1 MLELKNIQ
9 KRYDYHKVLQD
20 IDMSFPGCGMV
31 SIVGPSGCGKSTL
44 LHIIGGID
52 QDFLGDLLWQG
63 KSVKKHLTKYRRQ
76 HVSFIFQQ
84 FHLIMWLSVKQNIA
98 LPQFFHPQEKQQIL
112 LDMPAFDNAGMSSLS
127 LGQRQRIA
135 YLRTRYHKSDILL
148 CDEPTG
154 SLDPI
159 HAKEIMELL
168 KEEAKQRLVILVSHD
183 QKLVEKYSD
192 EIYEM
197 KDGQIIAHHV
207 YRQSVHQDQMKK
219 KTKRIFFPHLRLSI
233 ESLL

>member
-1 MLELKNIQ
+1 M
-9 KRYDYHKVLQD
+9 
-20 IDMSFPGCGMV
+20 
-31 SIVGPSGCGKSTL
+31 
-44 LHIIGGID
+44 
-52 QDFLGDLLWQG
+52 
-63 KSVKKHLTKYRRQ
+63 KKHLTKYRRQ

-112 LDMPAFDNAGMSSLS
+112 LDMQAFENASMSSLS

-197 KDGQIIAHHV
+197 KDGQ
-207 YRQSVHQDQMKK
+207 S
-219 KTKRIFFPHLRLSI
+219 
-233 ESLL
+233 